1 MYYIK
6 YWHKVCSVLIMSIIK
21 YLQVITIIIFC
32 SCGTQNNKMSKPSAS
47 ITISPAATTLL
58 DVIVGKFPGITVVG
72 DNVANASPRILVRGG
87 SLSINYQAYAIYD
100 IDGSIQTEF
109 PSYIDPQQVKSIT
122 ILRSLAATN
131 RYGGMGRG
139 GAIVIKLKK

>member
-1 MYYIK
+1 MFVKLKTSIQIIA
-6 YWHKVCSVLIMSIIK
+6 LIM
-21 YLQVITIIIFC
+21 FF
-32 SCGTQNNKMSKPSAS
+32 SCGTQNIRMSKPSAS
-47 ITISPAATTLL
+47 LTISPAATTLL
-58 DVIVGKFPGITVVG
+58 DVIVGKFSGITVVG
-72 DNVANASPRILVRGG
+72 DNVANANPRILVRGG

-109 PSYIDPQQVKSIT
+109 PSYIDPQPVKSIT
-122 ILRSLAATN
+122 VLRSLAATN